1 MPVTGDLTADTAV
14 KLYIGTG
21 IWKIREE
28 FFFDFVKNKE
38 SSSL

>member
-21 IWKIREE
+21 IWKIRAKIREM
-28 FFFDFVKNKE
+28 
-38 SSSL
+38 